1 MQVPRSNFILFLKKS
16 IPIFFFFFIF
26 GHLKLIF
33 GNTSSVYS
41 FDEINYDLVLS
52 HQICCLIVLVQV
64 GIPLFLSLFSLG

>member
-26 GHLKLIF
+26 DHLKLIF

-52 HQICCLIVLVQV
+52 HQICCLIVLVLV

>member
-16 IPIFFFFFIF
+16 IPNFFFFTF

-52 HQICCLIVLVQV
+52 HQICCLIVLVLV

>member
-16 IPIFFFFFIF
+16 IPIFFFVIF
-26 GHLKLIF
+26 DHLKLIF

>member
-16 IPIFFFFFIF
+16 IPIFFIF
-26 GHLKLIF
+26 DHLKLIF

-52 HQICCLIVLVQV
+52 HQICCLIVLVLV

>member
-16 IPIFFFFFIF
+16 IPIFLFFIF

>member
-1 MQVPRSNFILFLKKS
+1 MQVPRSNFILFLNKS
-16 IPIFFFFFIF
+16 IPIFFYFIF

-52 HQICCLIVLVQV
+52 HQICCLIVLVLV

>member
-1 MQVPRSNFILFLKKS
+1 MRVPRSNFMLFLKKS

-26 GHLKLIF
+26 DHLKLIF

-52 HQICCLIVLVQV
+52 HQICCLIVLVLV